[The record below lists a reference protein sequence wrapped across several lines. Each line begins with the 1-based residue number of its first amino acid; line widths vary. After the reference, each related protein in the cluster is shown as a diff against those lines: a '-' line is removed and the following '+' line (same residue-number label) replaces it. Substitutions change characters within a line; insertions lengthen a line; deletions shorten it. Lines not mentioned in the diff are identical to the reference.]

1 MFTPGYQSTVEA
13 SAHAGGSVTRIGLKA
28 SNGWQIQIEDVKAA
42 IQANTQ
48 YMVLN
53 EPYNP
58 AGTLMSKALQAKLVA
73 LAEAHD
79 IRILCDE
86 VYRFMEH
93 DPSDRL
99 PAMCDT
105 YFKGI
110 SVGTMS
116 KPWGAGGVAIGW
128 LAFQDMSVRQ
138 KLVDVQY
145 FNTACASRASEIQ
158 AIMVL
163 RASDAI
169 LAKNL
174 SIIRRNLEVLESFV
188 TKHSDLFDWAQ
199 PRAGAIAALKFK
211 GPLSSEELGVQL
223 VAAGIGVKPAYCVSD
238 RVETDNDFFRVGFGE
253 VVAKDALD
261 ALGAFVEDHKG
272 SWRRGMA

>member
-1 MFTPGYQSTVEA
+1 
-13 SAHAGGSVTRIGLKA
+13 VTQIGLKA
-28 SNGWQIQIEDVKAA
+28 SNEWQIQIEDVKAA
-42 IQANTQ
+42 IQANTR

-58 AGTLMSKALQAKLVA
+58 AGTLMSKALQAELVA

-105 YFKGI
+105 YSKGI

-128 LAFQDMSVRQ
+128 LAFQDLSVRQ

-145 FNTACASRASEIQ
+145 FNTACPSRASEIQ
-158 AIMVL
+158 AVMVL
-163 RASDAI
+163 RASDTI

-174 SIIRRNLEVLESFV
+174 SIIRHNLEVLESFM
-188 TKHSDLFDWAQ
+188 TRYSDFFDWVR

-211 GPLSSEELGVQL
+211 GSLSSEELGAQL

-238 RVETDNDFFRVGFGE
+238 YIDADNDFFRVGFGE
-253 VVAKDALD
+253 LVAPDALQ
-261 ALGAFVEDHKG
+261 ALEVFVEEHRKSWKG
-272 SWRRGMA
+272 FSHN